1 MSTINLGKADVYPV
15 HSGKANAALH
25 IAKQM
30 GADIKD
36 CAFLCDDDND
46 IDLAKVVG
54 KAYMPTVAAVCCLAR
69 FMQLCRL
76 LSCLCVCTVH
86 TWTMCQE
93 LTPVHLVLAPSLY
106 FVS

>member
-1 MSTINLGKADVYPV
+1 MLSVTYCMQCCKAVFAVSDHVLAGLVSTINLGKADVYPAY
-15 HSGKANAALH
+15 SGKANAAVH

-54 KAYMPTVAAVCCLAR
+54 RAYMPTVAAVR
-69 FMQLCRL
+69 P
-76 LSCLCVCTVH
+76 LSF
-86 TWTMCQE
+86 
-93 LTPVHLVLAPSLY
+93 PI
-106 FVS
+106 

>member
-1 MSTINLGKADVYPV
+1 MICRSFAGLVSTINLGKADVYPA
-15 HSGKANAALH
+15 HSGKSNAALH

-54 KAYMPTVAAVCCLAR
+54 KAYMPTVAAVRSPQSSPL
-69 FMQLCRL
+69 FP
-76 LSCLCVCTVH
+76 VC
-86 TWTMCQE
+86 E
-93 LTPVHLVLAPSLY
+93 A
-106 FVS
+106 F